1 MKISRSIYSYISP
14 FEIKQSLYY
23 LKLRIYSIKAINVG
37 VKIQK
42 YEDCQKEFVGKYD
55 KSSTTEKALDAESML
70 GSAPAPLFENFSRGV
85 RFLILFRMLGFG
97 LIPRNFRILGARIRK
112 YCIII
117 LEYISQSHILLAVI
131 F

>member
-1 MKISRSIYSYISP
+1 MKISRSIYSYIRP

-55 KSSTTEKALDAESML
+55 KSFTTEKALDAESML

-117 LEYISQSHILLAVI
+117 LEYISQSHIK
-131 F
+131 FTMP

>member
-117 LEYISQSHILLAVI
+117 LEYISQSHI
-131 F
+131 

>member
-1 MKISRSIYSYISP
+1 MRISRSTYTYIRL

-55 KSSTTEKALDAESML
+55 KSFTTEKALDAESML

-85 RFLILFRMLGFG
+85 RFRNLFRMSGFG

-112 YCIII
+112 HFIII
-117 LEYISQSHILLAVI
+117 LD
-131 F
+131 